1 MAMTSTM
8 QLLVLSFLVI
18 ASLFL
23 GATVAPPASLISTPD
38 QALKDKADLIVAK
51 DGSGNFTTVNEAVA
65 AAPENGVKP
74 FVIYIKEGLYKEVIR
89 IGKKKTNLTL
99 VGDGRDLTVLS
110 GDLNFIDGIKTFYSA
125 TLGKSFSSL
134 SIMFLMM
141 CLIIN
146 WN

>member
-1 MAMTSTM
+1 
-8 QLLVLSFLVI
+8 L
-18 ASLFL
+18 
-23 GATVAPPASLISTPD
+23 

-110 GDLNFIDGIKTFYSA
+110 GDLNFVDGIKTFDSA